1 MMTTKFIEKA
11 KEIHGDKYD
20 YTIVQYINA
29 KTKVNIL
36 CKIHGKF
43 ELTPNKHL
51 SRKDGCRECG
61 RAKSA
66 DKQRMTT
73 TEFIEKAKSKHID
86 AMGNPLYDYSHT
98 IYGKNGK
105 DDVIIICRKHGEF
118 KQSPSCHLSG
128 NGCIQCRNANSGNSQ
143 RLTTQDF
150 IVKATEVHGNKF
162 GYTNVVYI
170 NSHTDV
176 VITCSNHG
184 DFKQRPNNHLNGAIC
199 LDCSN
204 EASSERQ
211 KMTTTEFIEK
221 AKSKHIDA
229 MGNPLYDYS
238 ETIYGDNQLSKVI
251 IICKILDH
259 GPFEQ
264 SPSGHLSG
272 RGCIKCRNDKSA
284 ENQRMTIGE
293 FITKSRQK
301 HGEKYDY
308 TMVEYINTQTQ
319 VKIICIEHETIFYQ
333 TPGSHFNSTG
343 CNKCH
348 KKGYSEMALLWL
360 EFISKLYNINI
371 QHAENGN
378 EYLIPNTRWYAD
390 GYCIENNTI
399 YEFHGDYWHGNP
411 SKYNSNDINPT
422 SKTPFGVLYQN
433 TLDREQTIRDM
444 GFNLVTIWQN
454 NWRNINKNIKKIQ
467 KKYRYLKCKKV

>member
-73 TEFIEKAKSKHID
+73 TEFIEKAKLKHKD
-86 AMGNPLYDYSHT
+86 DMGHPLYDYSHT

-105 DDVIIICRKHGEF
+105 DDVIIICRKHDKF

-128 NGCIQCRNANSGNSQ
+128 NGCVDCRNANSGNSQ
-143 RLTTQDF
+143 RLTTQEF
-150 IVKATEVHGNKF
+150 IIKSNEVHGNTF
-162 GYTNVVYI
+162 GYTKVVYT

-176 VITCSNHG
+176 IITCAKHG
-184 DFKQRPNNHLNGAIC
+184 DFNQRPNNHLNGAIC

-221 AKSKHIDA
+221 AKSKHI
-229 MGNPLYDYS
+229 
-238 ETIYGDNQLSKVI
+238 T
-251 IICKILDH
+251 
-259 GPFEQ
+259 
-264 SPSGHLSG
+264 
-272 RGCIKCRNDKSA
+272 
-284 ENQRMTIGE
+284 
-293 FITKSRQK
+293 
-301 HGEKYDY
+301 
-308 TMVEYINTQTQ
+308 
-319 VKIICIEHETIFYQ
+319 
-333 TPGSHFNSTG
+333 
-343 CNKCH
+343 
-348 KKGYSEMALLWL
+348 
-360 EFISKLYNINI
+360 
-371 QHAENGN
+371 
-378 EYLIPNTRWYAD
+378 
-390 GYCIENNTI
+390 
-399 YEFHGDYWHGNP
+399 
-411 SKYNSNDINPT
+411 
-422 SKTPFGVLYQN
+422 
-433 TLDREQTIRDM
+433 
-444 GFNLVTIWQN
+444 
-454 NWRNINKNIKKIQ
+454 
-467 KKYRYLKCKKV
+467 